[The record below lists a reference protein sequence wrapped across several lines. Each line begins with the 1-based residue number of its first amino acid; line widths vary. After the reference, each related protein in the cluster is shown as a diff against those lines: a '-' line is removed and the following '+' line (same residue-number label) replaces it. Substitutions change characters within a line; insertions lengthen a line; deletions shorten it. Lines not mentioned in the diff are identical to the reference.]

1 MGEIWVV
8 GVKSFSF
15 VKIATKKKEIILRQE
30 FPIFC
35 KGNTI
40 FRSLA

>member
-8 GVKSFSF
+8 GVKSFLF
-15 VKIATKKKEIILRQE
+15 VKIEKKKEIILRQE
-30 FPIFC
+30 FSIFC
-35 KGNTI
+35 TGNTI